1 MAAVRLV
8 IILICLQEDRIFG
21 SVSVAQKLVEIA
33 AADLDERFS
42 LLSISLAQRTLP
54 PTNPSSLSNP
64 SPLSNFV
71 PVTALPISRYQ
82 GPDPLDLLRAI
93 SRTESSRPRSDAAR
107 RAAKDVQRVNE
118 VRSAGDI
125 VMAERKLTDVPPPTP
140 RKPPGTP
147 KRSTTPSAGRR
158 G

>member
-82 GPDPLDLLRAI
+82 GPDPLGLAQSDIAHGVFTSAER
-93 SRTESSRPRSDAAR
+93 RS
-107 RAAKDVQRVNE
+107 
-118 VRSAGDI
+118 SAGGEGR
-125 VMAERKLTDVPPPTP
+125 AE
-140 RKPPGTP
+140 GQ
-147 KRSTTPSAGRR
+147 
-158 G
+158 